1 MGVIT
6 ITSRSGAE
14 GAKVGGGLEDELE
27 AGVRPR
33 IPPTFSNM
41 MVTMS
46 WSMMMM
52 METMRITIMTMTNIK
67 IIRWRLGILYI
78 DHSDGDHY

>member
-1 MGVIT
+1 MIRIRMGMLT

-46 WSMMMM
+46 WSMM
-52 METMRITIMTMTNIK
+52 
-67 IIRWRLGILYI
+67 I
-78 DHSDGDHY
+78 DDDDGDHEDHNDKHQDGG